1 MPIGSSGDISI
12 YVRSLDLHGGGGRL
26 FDLSYPGAVF
36 LFSISVI
43 NREILDGDV
52 RMNRRSRSRATSYGL
67 NRLVCDRMH
76 AFRATICFL
85 H

>member
-12 YVRSLDLHGGGGRL
+12 YVRSLDWHGGGGRL
-26 FDLSYPGAVF
+26 FDLSYPGAFF

-52 RMNRRSRSRATSYGL
+52 SMKYE
-67 NRLVCDRMH
+67 
-76 AFRATICFL
+76 
-85 H
+85 